1 MRNPKLVHILIFF
14 LKIIDEPSVWQVEE
28 QYYEIFKKF
37 LEQWLFKIR
46 LGDLGNKF
54 LDYKLN
60 LKCCSCGWALIFILS
75 QSLQDRA
82 MKNDCYCWICH
93 HTGNMLCCE
102 KCPRVFHL
110 KCIPLTEE
118 PDEDWICPCCSVSRG
133 VGALGLGQGV
143 RHGHS

>member
-54 LDYKLN
+54 LDY
-60 LKCCSCGWALIFILS
+60 
-75 QSLQDRA
+75 
-82 MKNDCYCWICH
+82 
-93 HTGNMLCCE
+93 
-102 KCPRVFHL
+102 
-110 KCIPLTEE
+110 
-118 PDEDWICPCCSVSRG
+118 
-133 VGALGLGQGV
+133 
-143 RHGHS
+143 